1 MGICW
6 KANRMSIPCPVRPG
20 SGIPQR
26 AEVDGAGFWRRMFE
40 ITIPLTM
47 PVIAVAALFG
57 AIFTFTDMTVVYI
70 LTRGGPTNSTRVL
83 ASWAFFRGIE
93 GGDVAQGAA
102 IALFLFPLF
111 LFPLLLAAAIA
122 ILRAVRRMEAVEHH
136 RRQQEGGP
144 RAVSILK
151 CWDGRWA
158 GCRGWGATGRAPGGD
173 AADAN
178 EAPDDLSDWQ
188 LRQETEL
195 AGAVHLVVV
204 DVVPRDQ
211 AILDGDDVAVS
222 HPQLLPGQRRRSP
235 GGPPRNLRGSTP
247 AVKLACRA
255 LGSRYAYA
263 YVQSLAAF
271 NWPERIGDRG
281 PKGDLSVATVAAP
294 AQRLTL
300 DTLPRHLHRPLSTA
314 EASRN

>member
-102 IALFLFPLF
+102 IALF

-222 HPQLLPGQRRRSP
+222 HPQLLPGQRRRSARGHP
-235 GGPPRNLRGSTP
+235 EIFEVPRQPSSSRAGLSGHGTRTHMSSHWPRLIGRSGSATAGRKVIFPSQRSLRP
-247 AVKLACRA
+247 R
-255 LGSRYAYA
+255 
-263 YVQSLAAF
+263 
-271 NWPERIGDRG
+271 RG
-281 PKGDLSVATVAAP
+281 
-294 AQRLTL
+294 
-300 DTLPRHLHRPLSTA
+300 
-314 EASRN
+314 